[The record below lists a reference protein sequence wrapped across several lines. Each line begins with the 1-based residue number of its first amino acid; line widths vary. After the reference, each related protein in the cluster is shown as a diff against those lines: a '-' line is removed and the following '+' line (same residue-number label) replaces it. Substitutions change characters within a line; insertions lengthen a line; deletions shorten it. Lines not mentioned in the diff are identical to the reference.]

1 METIFKRTEGSSSGM
16 MASQPLTISK
26 TKRLGYP
33 LGVSKKIM
41 ALRDTCDDVEKQ
53 KQERDRVPTATARLE
68 EAWRKYEEGQQDVL
82 GLLAED
88 LVGDELGIFV
98 KMEKI

>member
-1 METIFKRTEGSSSGM
+1 M

-26 TKRLGYP
+26 TKRLGYL

-53 KQERDRVPTATARLE
+53 KQERDRVPTATAILE